1 MRRVTRLQQGHR
13 RDYGYHLIPLATGD
27 RQSARG
33 RVLACMRAQA
43 KDDRTV
49 AADGADAR
57 SCCVGDARGAGR
69 CHRLRP
75 ADGGSGSSMPVN
87 DLVGGGG
94 QIDQTYREIYHPGR
108 GTKFLAASPAA
119 ARLDAPRLLRIDRGA
134 AVAERTAPS
143 AGR

>member
-1 MRRVTRLQQGHR
+1 V
-13 RDYGYHLIPLATGD
+13 AT
-27 RQSARG
+27 
-33 RVLACMRAQA
+33 
-43 KDDRTV
+43 
-49 AADGADAR
+49 DGADAR
-57 SCCVGDARGAGR
+57 SCCVGDARGALAGA
-69 CHRLRP
+69 P

-108 GTKFLAASPAA
+108 GTKFLTASPAA